1 MVQSTWVCMFLNQFL
16 YEFDKQIL
24 YYISRKYTV
33 STMEVNVG
41 DEIKKNGTKIHSI
54 NKPCENKRKPS
65 YNVIRSRQ
73 IHE

>member
-41 DEIKKNGTKIHSI
+41 DEIKKR
-54 NKPCENKRKPS
+54 NKNSFDK
-65 YNVIRSRQ
+65 
-73 IHE
+73 